1 MSTSEYLTP
10 SQIAELTLTVEDVL
24 KTYDVTLSELLKNL
38 YDIASWLEV
47 AGDENQLSKILW
59 KQDGSVTTVS
69 DIENLYYQDYQ
80 NAWFDIDWDELDET
94 AWNSEGF

>member
-59 KQDGSVTTVS
+59 KQDGSITTVS
-69 DIENLYYQDYQ
+69 DIENLYYQNYQ

>member
-38 YDIASWLEV
+38 YDIAGWLEV

-59 KQDGSVTTVS
+59 KQDGSITTVS
-69 DIENLYYQDYQ
+69 DIENLYYQNYQ

>member
-38 YDIASWLEV
+38 YDIAGWLEV